1 MPSLDPRFIQ
11 VDQTLQ
17 SYFVDKDTGAPL
29 SAGIVTFYEENNKT
43 VLKPVYE
50 LSVTPSNQY
59 VYTQLAN
66 PLILSSVGTFI
77 DENGNDIIPYYFPY
91 TPGYDGTVQPPA
103 TLDLYYVTVYS
114 AEGVFQFSRDAVP
127 NLSPAGMINPAA
139 EQTDNLLTNPQF
151 AIVNFNGV
159 NTNAV
164 INVTGTNTVT
174 NLAPDW
180 NLITTGA
187 GTVTVQQIAVAGSN
201 LLPTNPAYLLD
212 ITSSS
217 LSALTLQQRL
227 YHDTNLLF
235 NGIAAGSF
243 VIGSQDGAAHNIIM
257 TYQPSTQVVPNSGYV
272 LLNVTTP
279 SSGFMEYQSPVG
291 IPISPTFNQ
300 DSSITGYTDV
310 LITIPPGAH
319 IQITSIQVLGLPTIT
334 TPFVYTE
341 TTTNQQI
348 NDLFHD
354 YYASI
359 LIEPKNSVLTGWN
372 FALNPFQFNAT
383 AVTNTTSQT
392 QYIADQTIIHTTG
405 AAGSVATGEASAANR
420 TCLTVNGVGGQ
431 ANNQFALIQ
440 YVDAS
445 TIRPYWSYFMSSLAR
460 ARIFTSNGTSLGLK
474 CRLIYSTSV
483 PGTLSNVEPI
493 SSWAGA
499 DPTFSGAWTAIKPL
513 NDPVYILPNAYS
525 SIVGSDAFTPFPFNG
540 MQLPIMTSNTMTLGI
555 VLYTTGNMNTAD
567 TVVFDRVSLVP
578 NYYAIDETPKTFNQV
593 LSECEFYYEKS
604 YPYNVL
610 KGDITGVGAIT
621 TQMGVVFTPATSQAV
636 RAKSFNLAYRT
647 TKRSTNPALI
657 LYSANTG
664 VALNVYVVLATS
676 GGANVASADIVF
688 PNFFVSGYG
697 FGNNN
702 SSRGGSFFASNPAS
716 MITGTSADPA
726 AEAFLTYQYTGDA
739 RLGLIP

>member
-43 VLKPVYE
+43 VLKPVYQ

-59 VYTQLAN
+59 VYTILPN
-66 PLILSSVGTFI
+66 PMVLSSVGTFI
-77 DENGNDIIPYYFPY
+77 DENRNDIIPYYFPY
-91 TPGYDGTVQPPA
+91 TPGYDGTVQPPT

-114 AEGVFQFSRDAVP
+114 AEGDFQFSRDAVP
-127 NLSPAGMINPAA
+127 NLSPAGMLNPAA

-187 GTVTVQQIAVAGSN
+187 GTVTVQQIAVAGNN

-227 YHDTNLLF
+227 YHDTDLLY

-257 TYQPSTQVVPNSGYV
+257 TYQPSTAVIANPGYQ
-272 LLNVTTP
+272 LLNITTP
-279 SSGFMEYQSPVG
+279 SSGFMEYQSPAGV
-291 IPISPTFNQ
+291 PINGPFNQ

-354 YYASI
+354 YYDSI
-359 LIEPKNSVLTGWN
+359 LVQPKNSVLTGWN
-372 FALNPFQFNAT
+372 FSLNPYQFFVPTAT
-383 AVTNTTSQT
+383 ATTSQT
-392 QYIADQTIIHTTG
+392 QYICDQTIIHTTG
-405 AAGSVATGEASAANR
+405 AAGSVTFQEAAVANR
-420 TCLTVNGVGGQ
+420 DCLQINGVGGQ

-440 YVDAS
+440 YIDPT
-445 TIRPYWSYFMSSLAR
+445 TIMPYWSYFLSSLAR
-460 ARIFTSNGTSLGLK
+460 VRIITGAGTSLGLK
-474 CRLIYSTSV
+474 MRLIWRTTV
-483 PGTLSNVEPI
+483 PPTLSNVEPI
-493 SSWAGA
+493 SSWGGV
-499 DPTFSGAWTAIKPL
+499 DPTFAAGWTAIAQL
-513 NDPVYILPNAYS
+513 NDPVYILPNSYS
-525 SIVGSDAFTPFPFNG
+525 TSIGLDAIDAVQFNG
-540 MQLPIMTSNTMTLGI
+540 MQLPNMSTATMTLGI

-567 TVVFDRVSLVP
+567 SVVFDRVSLVP
-578 NYYAIDETPKTFNQV
+578 NYYAIDETPKTFNQT
-593 LSECEFYYEKS
+593 LSDCEYYYEKS
-604 YPYNVL
+604 YPYNIIAGTALTVSGEL
-610 KGDITGVGAIT
+610 TAEMLGFQLNPNDQVRSRSFTLRYRTVKRTNTPQILLYSPVSGIQGNVFTSLYQLSTLNAGSADSVFAAYFTQTQNSRNSSVYVSATGVITSMVGALGT
-621 TQMGVVFTPATSQAV
+621 TVDAAPE
-636 RAKSFNLAYRT
+636 
-647 TKRSTNPALI
+647 
-657 LYSANTG
+657 
-664 VALNVYVVLATS
+664 
-676 GGANVASADIVF
+676 
-688 PNFFVSGYG
+688 G
-697 FGNNN
+697 FI
-702 SSRGGSFFASNPAS
+702 S
-716 MITGTSADPA
+716 
-726 AEAFLTYQYTGDA
+726 YHYTADA
-739 RLGLIP
+739 RLGLVP